1 MGKLIGTGED
11 EKLLM
16 IQSDI
21 EKLAQ
26 VITMQ
31 NQTIQAMQF
40 ALDYVLKKLEV
51 DENEF
56 KEYMDKKMQEYMDFL
71 KEQVMKQNIV
81 IPGK

>member
-1 MGKLIGTGED
+1 MGKLIGTDND
-11 EKLLM
+11 EKILM

-21 EKLAQ
+21 ERLAQ

-40 ALDYVLKKLEV
+40 ALDYILKKIEV
-51 DENEF
+51 DEDDF
-56 KEYMDKKMQEYMDFL
+56 KKYMEQKMQEYVEFL
-71 KEQVMKQNIV
+71 KEQMAKQNIV

>member
-1 MGKLIGTGED
+1 MSKLIGTGED

-31 NQTIQAMQF
+31 NQTI
-40 ALDYVLKKLEV
+40 
-51 DENEF
+51 
-56 KEYMDKKMQEYMDFL
+56 
-71 KEQVMKQNIV
+71 
-81 IPGK
+81 